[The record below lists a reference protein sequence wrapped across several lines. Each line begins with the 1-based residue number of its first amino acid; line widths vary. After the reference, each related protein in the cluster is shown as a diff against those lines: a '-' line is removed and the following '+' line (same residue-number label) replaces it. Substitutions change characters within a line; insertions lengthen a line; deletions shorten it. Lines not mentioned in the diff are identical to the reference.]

1 MHLEFKFSN
10 DVNASVCIAT
20 KTIYQYT
27 IGIDG
32 EMYPFS
38 GPIEFKNDNDM
49 IRALND
55 IANRVNLNQHRD
67 IVELIFDEYKDC
79 DDIVNTG
86 ELIIIKSPISVH
98 QYNDRFVFE
107 IESLGALYVL
117 RKNSAMIINKGV
129 CIATIN

>member
-20 KTIYQYT
+20 KTMNPYT

-38 GPIEFKNDNDM
+38 GPIKFKNDNDM
-49 IRALND
+49 VRALND
-55 IANRVNLNQHRD
+55 IANRVNLDQHRE
-67 IVELIFDEYKDC
+67 IVELIFDRYKDC
-79 DDIVNTG
+79 EDIVNTG
-86 ELIIIKSPISVH
+86 ELIIIKSPISIH
-98 QYNDRFVFE
+98 QYNDEFVFE
-107 IESLGALYVL
+107 IESLGASYVL
-117 RKNSAMIINKGV
+117 KDNSARIINKGV